1 MSTVFVKSCVELW
14 GRKWNIQD
22 ISTVVVFLALHC
34 LCLFAP
40 FHFNW
45 GAFWVAMA
53 LYFLTV
59 LGVTLSYHR
68 NLAHRSF
75 TLPKWLEYSFAYCG
89 FCHFSPIEWVST
101 HRYHHQFTDTEKD
114 PHSPI
119 KGFWHSH
126 MGWIFDSSYRFG
138 QKFAAWGL
146 KNVEDLKKQ
155 LFYRFLRHT
164 YVLHSVLLGGLLYAA
179 GGFSFL
185 VWGMGVRMVFVF
197 HNTFLVN
204 SACHMWG
211 KKPWN
216 TMMRLGTIGT
226 WVALLVLGE
235 GWHNNHHA
243 FEYSARQG
251 LEWWQFDFTWC
262 IIKFLQAIGL
272 ATDVKVPTQIQKQ
285 RKASKSRILA
295 TQK

>member
-1 MSTVFVKSCVELW
+1 MGLLSTVFDKSCVEFW

-22 ISTVVVFLALHC
+22 ICVVVVFLALHC

-40 FHFNW
+40 LHFNW
-45 GAFWVAMA
+45 RAFWVAMA
-53 LYFLTV
+53 LSLLTG
-59 LGVTLSYHR
+59 LGETLSYHR

-89 FCHFSPIEWVST
+89 VLSLQGSPIEWVST
-101 HRYHHQFTDTEKD
+101 HRFHHQFTDTEKD

-126 MGWIFDSSYRFG
+126 MGWIFDSSCRFG
-138 QKFAAWGL
+138 QKFAVWGGL

-164 YVLHSVLLGGLLYAA
+164 NLLHSVLLGGLLYAA

-185 VWGMGVRMVFVF
+185 VWGMGLRMVLIF
-197 HNTFLVN
+197 HGTFLVN
-204 SACHMWG
+204 SAGHMWV
-211 KKPWN
+211 
-216 TMMRLGTIGT
+216 T
-226 WVALLVLGE
+226 LLTFGE

-251 LEWWQFDFTWC
+251 LEWWQFDFTWY

-285 RKASKSRILA
+285 RKASKTVGS
-295 TQK
+295 